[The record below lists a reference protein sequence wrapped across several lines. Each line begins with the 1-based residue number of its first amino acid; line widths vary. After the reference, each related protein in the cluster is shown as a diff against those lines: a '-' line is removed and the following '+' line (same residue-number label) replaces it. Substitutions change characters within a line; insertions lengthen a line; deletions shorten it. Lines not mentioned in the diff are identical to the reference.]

1 MSGSLFP
8 YNYTYNLTPMKKII
22 LAIFMA
28 CIVLPA
34 IAQQSSQE
42 EQIRAWMRNQ
52 SRTEVKTIHSNILG
66 ADRDYTVYLP
76 AGYESQPDRYYPVLY
91 LLHGMNGT
99 NKDWADRG
107 HLKDVMDQL
116 SAAGEVCDMIVISPN
131 AGGNIYNGDW
141 NGYFDMEGW
150 AYERFFY
157 EEFLPAV
164 EKQYR
169 IKADKAHRAIAG
181 LSMGGGGS
189 TSYAQRHA
197 DMFCACYAMSAL
209 MHLGA
214 PAEAAPKNEKDK
226 MWHLQYTANKYSC
239 VEYVKNADEATKK
252 ALRTVAWYVDCGD
265 DDFLFDCNMD
275 FIAAMRKAGIPYQLR
290 VRDGAHTWEYWHSA
304 LYEAL
309 PFVSRVFGK

>member
-1 MSGSLFP
+1 MR
-8 YNYTYNLTPMKKII
+8 KII
-22 LAIFMA
+22 FAIVMA
-28 CIVLPA
+28 CFIAPA
-34 IAQQSSQE
+34 IAQQTSQE

-52 SRTEVKTIHSNILG
+52 SRIEEKTIHSNILG
-66 ADRDYTVYLP
+66 ADRNYTVYLP
-76 AGYESQPDRYYPVLY
+76 AGYESQTDRTYPVLY

-116 SAAGEVCDMIVISPN
+116 RAAGEVCDMIVISPN

-157 EEFLPAV
+157 EEFLPTV

-169 IKADKAHRAIAG
+169 IKGDKANRAIAG

-209 MHLGA
+209 MHLPA
-214 PAEAAPKNEKDK
+214 PAEAAPKNDKDK
-226 MWHLQYTANKYSC
+226 MWHLTYTANKYSC
-239 VEYVKNADEATKK
+239 VEYVKNADEATKQ

-275 FIAAMRKAGIPYQLR
+275 FIAEMRKVGVPYQLR

>member
-1 MSGSLFP
+1 MR
-8 YNYTYNLTPMKKII
+8 KIF
-22 LAIFMA
+22 LAIVMA
-28 CIVLPA
+28 CIALPA
-34 IAQQSSQE
+34 LAQQSSQE
-42 EQIRAWMRNQ
+42 EQFKAWMRNQ

-76 AGYESQPDRYYPVLY
+76 AGYEAQSDRYYPVLY

-116 SAAGEVCDMIVISPN
+116 TASGEVCDMIVISPN

-141 NGYFDMEGW
+141 NGYFDMAGW

-209 MHLGA
+209 MHLPA
-214 PAEAAPKNEKDK
+214 PAEAAPKDANDK
-226 MWHLQYTANKYSC
+226 MWHLQSTANKYSC
-239 VEYVKNADEATKK
+239 VEYVKNADEATKQ
-252 ALRTVAWYVDCGD
+252 ALRTIAWYVDCGD

-275 FIAAMRKAGIPYQLR
+275 YISAMRKAGIPYQLR

-304 LYEAL
+304 LYNAL

>member
-1 MSGSLFP
+1 
-8 YNYTYNLTPMKKII
+8 MKKII
-22 LAIFMA
+22 LAIALMCFTLP
-28 CIVLPA
+28 IV
-34 IAQQSSQE
+34 AQNSQE

-66 ADRDYTVYLP
+66 ADRNYTVYLP
-76 AGYESQPDRYYPVLY
+76 AGYESQTDRFYPVLY

-116 SAAGEVCDMIVISPN
+116 SASGEVCDMIVISPD
-131 AGGNIYNGDW
+131 AGGNIGEGYW
-141 NGYFDMEGW
+141 NGYFDMDGW

-157 EEFLPAV
+157 EEFLPTV

-209 MHLGA
+209 MHLPA
-214 PAEAAPKNEKDK
+214 PQQAAPNGEKDK
-226 MWHLQYTANKYSC
+226 MWHLQSTANKYSC
-239 VEYVKNADEATKK
+239 VEFVKSADEATKQ
-252 ALRTVAWYVDCGD
+252 ALRTIAWYVDCGD

-304 LYEAL
+304 LYNAL
-309 PFVSRVFGK
+309 PFVSRIFNK